1 MTENAR
7 ILLHPADSLLVPI
20 DPSDVYYMEA
30 VGGETLIRMRR
41 SRPLKDVRPL
51 GTLFPLFRRH
61 GFLRVHRNHA
71 VNLARIRQIRRRKGS
86 FDWELNLQ
94 PPVNRILPISRNA
107 LAKLKAAFR

>member
-1 MTENAR
+1 MTEKTR

-20 DPSDVYYMEA
+20 DPSHVYYLEA
-30 VGGETLIRMRR
+30 VGGETLIRIRR

-51 GTLFPLFRRH
+51 GKLSPLFRRH

-86 FDWELNLQ
+86 LDWELKLQ
-94 PPVNRILPISRNA
+94 PPVNPILPISRNA
-107 LAKLKAAFR
+107 FAKLKAAFR